1 MVVQMSRTAEALL
14 FGAGSSGEEWTVGDR
29 KMGLKV
35 LAKAEWATYFSHLH
49 EAVQGKEIKIE
60 VVGATVGDQILVKST
75 PLLGATYEPK
85 QEMLELS
92 VKGMTH
98 VIERP
103 RRITVQDEQGK
114 VVAIEVI
121 DFAERHQI
129 LTFA

>member
-1 MVVQMSRTAEALL
+1 MVVQISRTAEALL
-14 FGAGSSGEEWTVGDR
+14 SGAGCCEEELAVGDR
-29 KMGLKV
+29 KMGLRV

-49 EAVQGKEIKIE
+49 EAAQGKEIKIE

-85 QEMLELS
+85 LDMLELS

-98 VIERP
+98 VVERP
-103 RRITVQDEQGK
+103 QKITVQDDEGE

-121 DFAERHQI
+121 DLADRHQI